1 VTVTDRVALVTGASR
16 GIGRAIAIELANA
29 GNAVVV
35 NYRSRS
41 DAAQEV
47 VAEIEGSGGRAMAVA
62 ADVGDVDAV
71 AAMFAEVSESLG
83 PVSIL
88 VNNAGITDDDLLIRM
103 KPEAW
108 DRVIQT
114 NLTSAY
120 LCAKAALRGMLKERW
135 GRIINV
141 TSVSGLSGNPGQA
154 NYAAAK
160 AGLVGLTKS
169 IAKEV
174 GTRGI
179 TANAVAPGFIETDMT
194 GDLGED
200 VRKTVLAAVA
210 AGRFGTPDEVAA
222 AVGFLASD
230 AASYVTGQVLVV
242 DGGLAF

>member
-1 VTVTDRVALVTGASR
+1 MGDRVALVTGASR
-16 GIGRAIAIELANA
+16 GIGRAIALDLAGA
-29 GNAVVV
+29 GNAVAV

-47 VAEIEGSGGRAMAVA
+47 VAAVEEAGGRAIAVA
-62 ADVGDVDAV
+62 ADVGDGDAV
-71 AAMFAEVSESLG
+71 AAMFAEITESLG

-88 VNNAGITDDDLLIRM
+88 VNNAGITDDDLVIRM

-120 LCAKAALRGMLKERW
+120 LCSKAALRGMLRERW

-154 NYAAAK
+154 NYSAAK

-174 GTRGI
+174 GSRGI

-194 GDLGED
+194 GDLGDE
-200 VRKTVLAAVA
+200 VRQAVLGATAV
-210 AGRFGTPDEVAA
+210 GRFGTPDEVAA
-222 AVGFLASD
+222 VVGFLASD
-230 AASYVTGQVLVV
+230 AAGYVTGQVLVV